1 MLKQLILK
9 DSEEVLKIVRQ
20 YALVYFW
27 KAVFVFILILV
38 DFFFMFW
45 LLNKGWWGSLIFILV
60 LFIAVF
66 LGVRWYII
74 WHYNVFVITNKR
86 VIDIYQKGIFSRDVS
101 EIMLSKVLDVSY
113 QRKGILQT
121 IFKYGNIYLQVAGNE
136 IKLVIAKIKNP
147 QETQRILSDYVQESE
162 EEEVFDDGVKEN
174 EKIDKDKI
182 LDELYKD

>member
-1 MLKQLILK
+1 MNLIKQLILK
-9 DSEEVLKIVRQ
+9 DDEEVLKIVRQ

-27 KAVFVFILILV
+27 KAFFVVLLILV

-45 LLNKGWWGSLIFILV
+45 LVSKGWWGSLIFMLV
-60 LFIAVF
+60 LLIAVF
-66 LGVRWYII
+66 LGARWFVI
-74 WHYNVFVITNKR
+74 WYYNIFVITNKR

-101 EIMLSKVLDVSY
+101 EIMLSKMLDVSY

-147 QETQRILSDYVQESE
+147 QEVQRILSDYVQETEEVME
-162 EEEVFDDGVKEN
+162 EEAEEDET
-174 EKIDKDKI
+174 IDKDEAIK
-182 LDELYKD
+182 ELFED